1 MSYELLG
8 QVANNIIWKE
18 KEKDESDYFKAS
30 GDILRS

>member
-18 KEKDESDYFKAS
+18 KEKDESD
-30 GDILRS
+30 